1 MSALKHTLTAES
13 QDFLDNLR
21 LYLFSSGKKD
31 EEVKEIV
38 EELEDHLIEAE
49 KRGKSVSHIIG
60 HSPKAYMEQLSN
72 EMSFD
77 FKWLSYL
84 PIIVLGVFAYILLG
98 DIIREGVQF
107 TLLQV
112 IGYPAVCIILV
123 LFYLKMFKF
132 LASTKL
138 SKTKTIITTIIL
150 GSLPILF
157 FLGLLFANDAYKTP
171 VVIKL
176 GATGNIIAA
185 LLAIAIFIGIA
196 LWSKTWF
203 TIVIP
208 TILFLPEFLISL
220 TSFEKETKAILT
232 ISVLFVTL
240 IVYNVYTFKKA
251 KKESRI

>member
-1 MSALKHTLTAES
+1 MNAPKHTLTAES

-84 PIIVLGVFAYILLG
+84 PIIVLGVFAYVLLG
-98 DIIREGVQF
+98 DTIRGGVQY

-112 IGYPAVCIILV
+112 IGYPAVCLLLV
-123 LFYLKMFKF
+123 LFYSQVFKF

-138 SKTKTIITTIIL
+138 SKTKTIITYFIL

-157 FLGLLFANDAYKTP
+157 FLGLLFANDAYKTQ

-176 GATGNIIAA
+176 GATGNLIAA
-185 LLAIAIFIGIA
+185 LVAAAIFIGIS

-208 TILFLPEFLISL
+208 IMLFLPEFLISL
-220 TSFEKETKAILT
+220 TSLDKETKAIMTL
-232 ISVLFVTL
+232 SVLFVTFA
-240 IVYNVYTFKKA
+240 VYYAFTIKKA
-251 KKESRI
+251 KNGS